1 MVNSNYGK
9 LSCSLTPLHVDAVKE
24 SVLVKI
30 HKVSRSLIGS
40 LGQIVGRPV
49 GREWYVQ
56 YYRLSQKCISSGN
69 FQLKFHQKCLL
80 CTQENTHYKFAMEAD
95 SIFRYCLFPVWDSAY
110 IQWNVVRN
118 LQQFFQAVGCLSF
131 VTFLLSKLS
140 PNLWNRN
147 RKELQLTPKICNSP
161 PGGAH
166 FTHWWPWSFYTL
178 V

>member
-1 MVNSNYGK
+1 M
-9 LSCSLTPLHVDAVKE
+9 
-24 SVLVKI
+24 
-30 HKVSRSLIGS
+30 
-40 LGQIVGRPV
+40 
-49 GREWYVQ
+49 Q

-80 CTQENTHYKFAMEAD
+80 CRQENTHYQFAMEAD
-95 SIFRYCLFPVWDSAY
+95 IIFRYCLFPVWDSAY

-178 V
+178 VTVVILHIGDRGHFTHWCNLLPRQLIRNMGNIVRFCLGNRLYRSIQYLTIL